1 MIIQSIA
8 ILDQLDKD
16 INVFAMRVRE
26 WYSYHYPELVK
37 IVPENQL
44 YAKVVLLI
52 KDRKNLESEEYQQ
65 KLEEILMDSVKTQA
79 VVDAARASMGMDI
92 SPIDLTNIEMFASRV
107 ISLTDYRK
115 RLMDYLRGKM
125 HDIAPNLTAIVGE
138 SIGARLISK
147 AGSLINLAKYPAS
160 TVQILGAEKA
170 LFRAMKT
177 KGNTPKYGLLF
188 HSTYIGRAQK
198 RDKGRIARY
207 VSNKCSIASR
217 IDCFNDDASS
227 VFGEK
232 LRDQIEDRLKFYE
245 TGEVPRKNQ
254 EVMTEAQE
262 EAKIAVKAAKKLKKK
277 DKKKRKREDADEEA
291 EENGEHANG
300 KENGKAVEEAEEEEA
315 PKKKKKKKSKKADD
329 EWSGNVKAKSTHEAN
344 LCTAKR

>member
-1 MIIQSIA
+1 MC
-8 ILDQLDKD
+8 
-16 INVFAMRVRE
+16 
-26 WYSYHYPELVK
+26 
-37 IVPENQL
+37 
-44 YAKVVLLI
+44 LLI
-52 KDRKNLESEEYQQ
+52 KDRKNLENKEIQTQ
-65 KLEEILMDSVKTQA
+65 LEELLMDSAKTQA

-92 SPIDLTNIEMFASRV
+92 APIDLANIEMFASRV
-107 ISLTDYRK
+107 ISLSSYRK
-115 RLMDYLRGKM
+115 RLTEYLRLKM

-177 KGNTPKYGLLF
+177 RGNTPKYGLLF

-217 IDCFNDDASS
+217 IDCFTDEASS

-232 LRDQIEDRLKFYE
+232 LRDQIEERLRFYE
-245 TGEVPRKNQ
+245 TGEIPRKNVDVMMEA
-254 EVMTEAQE
+254 EV
-262 EAKIAVKAAKKLKKK
+262 EAKAAAKAAKKLKKK
-277 DKKKRKREDADEEA
+277 EKKKRKAAEALDEEA
-291 EENGEHANG
+291 QANGDESILNGTLSTG
-300 KENGKAVEEAEEEEA
+300 KENGEAFEEEQ
-315 PKKKKKKKSKKADD
+315 PKKKKKKAKKSKKNDD
-329 EWSGNVKAKSTHEAN
+329 DGEENEQA
-344 LCTAKR
+344 

>member
-1 MIIQSIA
+1 M
-8 ILDQLDKD
+8 
-16 INVFAMRVRE
+16 E
-26 WYSYHYPELVK
+26 EL
-37 IVPENQL
+37 
-44 YAKVVLLI
+44 
-52 KDRKNLESEEYQQ
+52 
-65 KLEEILMDSVKTQA
+65 LMDSVKTQA
-79 VVDAARASMGMDI
+79 IVDAARASMGMDI
-92 SPIDLTNIEMFASRV
+92 SPIDLANIEMFASRV
-107 ISLTDYRK
+107 ISLSEYRK
-115 RLMDYLRGKM
+115 RLMDYLRLKM

-217 IDCFNDDASS
+217 IDCFNDDVSS

-232 LRDQIEDRLKFYE
+232 LRDQIEERLKFYE
-245 TGEVPRKNQ
+245 TGEVPRKNVDVMLEA
-254 EVMTEAQE
+254 EV
-262 EAKIAVKAAKKLKKK
+262 EAKAAVKAAKKLKKK
-277 DKKKRKREDADEEA
+277 EKKKRKAAEALDEEEQA
-291 EENGEHANG
+291 NGDESVLNGTG
-300 KENGKAVEEAEEEEA
+300 KENGNAEEEEEEQ
-315 PKKKKKKKSKKADD
+315 PKKKKKKSKKSKKQD
-329 EWSGNVKAKSTHEAN
+329 EDEE
-344 LCTAKR
+344 

>member
-37 IVPENQL
+37 IVPDNSM
-44 YAKVVLLI
+44 YARMALLI
-52 KDRKNLESEEYQQ
+52 KDRKSLENEEVQA
-65 KLEEILMDSVKTQA
+65 KVEELLMDSVKTQA

-92 SPIDLTNIEMFASRV
+92 SPIDLANIEMFASRV
-107 ISLTDYRK
+107 ISLSEYRK
-115 RLMDYLRGKM
+115 KLMEYLKQKM
-125 HDIAPNLTAIVGE
+125 HDIAPNLTAIIGE

-177 KGNTPKYGLLF
+177 RGNTPKYGLLF
-188 HSTYIGRAQK
+188 HSTFIGRAQK

-207 VSNKCSIASR
+207 LSNKCSIASR
-217 IDCFNDDASS
+217 IDCFNDDANS

-232 LRDQIEDRLKFYE
+232 LREQVEDRLKFYDS
-245 TGEVPRKNQ
+245 GEVPKKNVD
-254 EVMTEAQE
+254 VMTEAE
-262 EAKIAVKAAKKLKKK
+262 VEAKAVVKAAKKAKKKEKKK
-277 DKKKRKREDADEEA
+277 DKKRKRSDEDTG
-291 EENGEHANG
+291 ENGDVNG
-300 KENGKAVEEAEEEEA
+300 NEDHEKSQIDEDEDEVVEEP
-315 PKKKKKKKSKKADD
+315 PKKKKKKKSKVRDND
-329 EWSGNVKAKSTHEAN
+329 EE
-344 LCTAKR
+344 